1 MTPQRYAFLGFAL
14 LVSTPFLY
22 FVFRGD
28 APIKNF
34 PPKNHT
40 VVAFGDSLVEG
51 VGATAGNDFSSE
63 LGRNLGISI
72 INKGKSGDTTAT
84 GLLRLQSVLD
94 ENPGIVLVLLGGNDV
109 IRRVPKTETFNNLGI
124 IIERFE
130 ASGAIVILLGVRG
143 GILGDGY
150 EEDYRNLANK
160 YQALYVSNVLEGLI
174 TNPDLMYDGIHPND
188 KGYQIIADRIT
199 PILGGVLK

>member
-14 LVSTPFLY
+14 LVCTPFLY
-22 FVFRGD
+22 FVFRSD
-28 APIKNF
+28 EPIKNY

-51 VGATAGNDFSSE
+51 VGATAGNDFSSD

-94 ENPGIVLVLLGGNDV
+94 ENPGVVLVLLGGNDV
-109 IRRVPKTETFNNLGI
+109 IRRVPKEETFKNLGT
-124 IIERFE
+124 IIERLE
-130 ASGAIVILLGVRG
+130 GSGAIVILLGVRG

-150 EEDYRNLANK
+150 GEDYKNLAK
-160 YQALYVSNVLEGLI
+160 RYQTLYVPNVLEGLI
-174 TNPDLMYDGIHPND
+174 TNPELMHDSIHPND
-188 KGYQIIADRIT
+188 KGYKIIADRIA
-199 PILGGVLK
+199 PVLKDVLK

>member
-14 LVSTPFLY
+14 LVCTPFLY
-22 FVFRGD
+22 FVFKSD
-28 APIKNF
+28 APIKNY
-34 PPKNHT
+34 PPKNHI

-51 VGATAGNDFSSE
+51 IGASAGNDFPAE

-72 INKGKSGDTTAT
+72 INKGKGGDTTQA

-94 ENPGIVLVLLGGNDV
+94 ENPGVVLVLLGGNDV
-109 IRRVPKTETFNNLGI
+109 IRRVPKQETFNNLGAI
-124 IIERFE
+124 VERLE
-130 ASGAIVILLGVRG
+130 ASGAVVILLGVRG

-150 EEDYRNLANK
+150 EEDYRNLAKK
-160 YQALYVSNVLEGLI
+160 YQTAYVSNVLEGII

-188 KGYQIIADRIT
+188 KGYQIIASRIT
-199 PILGGVLK
+199 PVIKDVLK